1 MNEIKAKEITQE
13 NLIRFLK
20 DSNSSYFIHISL
32 INDAKVQFLFRIEK
46 EKAPVG
52 VLFI

>member
-1 MNEIKAKEITQE
+1 
-13 NLIRFLK
+13 
-20 DSNSSYFIHISL
+20 L

>member
-1 MNEIKAKEITQE
+1 
-13 NLIRFLK
+13 
-20 DSNSSYFIHISL
+20 L

-52 VLFI
+52 ALFI